1 MTVTDIDKAVKKI
14 ENDTKK
20 AMQNVGVW
28 KDEFRTNVVRY
39 ASVLWEYQL
48 LRSRWVEAGCPM
60 VGERRQANGI
70 ETESVDPTY
79 KQIQKLR
86 AELQTIETQ
95 LGLNPAGLKRIKDT
109 ELKSQ
114 KGVSRFEAGLSE
126 LQEQFK

>member
-1 MTVTDIDKAVKKI
+1 MTEIEKAVKKI

-28 KDEFRTNVVRY
+28 KDEFRTNVARY

-48 LRSRWVEAGCPM
+48 LRTRWIESGCPM

-79 KQIQKLR
+79 KQMQKLR
-86 AELQTIETQ
+86 AELQSIETQ
-95 LGLNPAGLKRIKDT
+95 LGLNPAGLKKIKDS
-109 ELKSQ
+109 ELKKQ
-114 KGVSRFEAGLSE
+114 KEASRFELGLSE
-126 LQEQFK
+126 LQKQFK